1 MTRKV
6 IDIDHKKC
14 TGCRACM
21 LTCSLAH
28 AGEIRLAA
36 SAIQIASSNDEGRNV
51 PLVCI
56 ACEERPC
63 LDVCP
68 EDAIHLHEEL
78 DMPMIDSA
86 RCTGCQSC
94 IAACPYCGIF
104 FDPVAK
110 KAVKCDL
117 CNGEPLCVKVCTG
130 VYDMPAALRYVIHDA
145 AQKEEYGQSVQDR
158 MEAYQMIQVS
168 KES

>member
-6 IDIDHKKC
+6 IDIDYEKC

-28 AGEIRLAA
+28 TGEVRLAA

-56 ACEERPC
+56 ACKERPC
-63 LDVCP
+63 LDACP
-68 EDAIHLHEEL
+68 EDAIHLHEDL
-78 DMPMIDSA
+78 DMPMIDTE

-94 IAACPYCGIF
+94 LAACPYHGIF

-117 CNGEPLCVKVCTG
+117 CSGEPLCIKVCTG
-130 VYDMPAALRYVIHDA
+130 AYDMPAALHSLTPDLERE
-145 AQKEEYGQSVQDR
+145 EEYAQAAQDR
-158 MEAYQMIQVS
+158 MEAYQNIQEN